1 MNRSVRVLRQ
11 SEKSAHPYR
20 LAIRDAC
27 EFHATPRIISKTY
40 WVTNITDAV
49 TGYSPVQVVAVERE
63 KSLGDVARFLFRGPS
78 RFVTT

>member
-1 MNRSVRVLRQ
+1 
-11 SEKSAHPYR
+11 

-49 TGYSPVQVVAVERE
+49 TGYSPIQVVAVERE
-63 KSLGDVARFLFRGPS
+63 KKSLGDVARFLFRGPS
-78 RFVTT
+78 RFVMT

>member
-1 MNRSVRVLRQ
+1 
-11 SEKSAHPYR
+11 

-49 TGYSPVQVVAVERE
+49 TGYSPVQVIAVERE
-63 KSLGDVARFLFRGPS
+63 KKSLGNVAQFLFRGPS